1 MGMISSAFICF
12 RFSFLLL
19 LCCGHVRGANV
30 VRTRMNRVSFERR
43 CKDTMNK
50 LHFANFFAK
59 KIKKM
64 QNYGDLATEVPSTG
78 HREGRGL

>member
-30 VRTRMNRVSFERR
+30 VRTRMNRVSFKRR
-43 CKDTMNK
+43 CKDV
-50 LHFANFFAK
+50 HSQ
-59 KIKKM
+59 I
-64 QNYGDLATEVPSTG
+64 
-78 HREGRGL
+78 HRFTDSRICVGWKNIHNNIIILYIIYLL